1 MKRKMVEIKIYGKN
15 LRNPKNKYSFNVLT
29 SIQQISKEAL
39 SKIIDKKLVEKIELI
54 KIYLK

>member
-1 MKRKMVEIKIYGKN
+1 MTQKINKKN
-15 LRNPKNKYSFNVLT
+15 IAIFIIT